1 MPIFTFQTI
10 DARGE
15 EPTKQ
20 IVECIDVDAAVLD
33 GRRLLADL
41 AAEGLPE
48 NAMGMISVEVFDSE
62 KRPIVE
68 YRLLFEEIAKS

>member
-1 MPIFTFQTI
+1 MPIFIFQTI
-10 DARGE
+10 DHRGD
-15 EPTKQ
+15 EPTEQ
-20 IVECIDVDAAVLD
+20 IAECADIDAAKLE

-41 AAEGLPE
+41 ATEGLPE
-48 NAMGMISVEVFDSE
+48 NAMGMLSVEVFDSE